1 MARHLLMIEDDT
13 FITQMYST
21 KLEGKGFE
29 IDVAPSGE
37 KGLELARDNAKDLD
51 LILLDIVLPGQS
63 GIEVL
68 ETLMKNEEL
77 QRIPVVMLSNLAS
90 QKDVDTCLELGAK
103 DYIVKSN
110 YTPDEISSLV
120 QKYL

>member
-37 KGLELARDNAKDLD
+37 KGLELARENAKDLD

-68 ETLMKNEEL
+68 ETLMKNEQL

>member
-1 MARHLLMIEDDT
+1 MIEDDT

-37 KGLELARDNAKDLD
+37 KGLELARENAKDLD

-68 ETLMKNEEL
+68 ETLMKNEQL

>member
-37 KGLELARDNAKDLD
+37 KGLELARENAKDLD